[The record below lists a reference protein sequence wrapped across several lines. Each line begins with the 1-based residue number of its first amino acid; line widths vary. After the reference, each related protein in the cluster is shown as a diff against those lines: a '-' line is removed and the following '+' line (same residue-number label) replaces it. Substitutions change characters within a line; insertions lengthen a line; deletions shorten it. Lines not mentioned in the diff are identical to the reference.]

1 MDRRFMLTASVG
13 VLLCAKTGLAVVP
26 GVSASVVRFGQS
38 AAFDGPAGALG
49 SGMRVGLMAAFAE
62 ANARGGVRGLTLELA
77 GYDDGYEPEATIVNT
92 RRLIA
97 EDGVFALIGA
107 VGTPTSAAAV
117 PIAAEAGVPF
127 VGPFTGAEFL
137 RERSNGHVI
146 NVRASYFQETEE
158 LVERLTADL
167 GITRIAAFYQDDSYG
182 RAGLAGIQRAL
193 DKRGMQ
199 LAGEGT
205 YERNTTAVRQG
216 LLAIRRAEPEAVIMI
231 GAYRPCAEF
240 IKLARQIKL
249 DAVFANVSFVG
260 SEALQQELGEAGTG
274 VLISQVVPL
283 PWDSSVPLVAAYQR
297 ALAAYDPSAKPGF
310 ISLEGYMVGRVAIA
324 AIERIPGE
332 VTREAFLRAVAGS
345 GPIDLG
351 GVTLEYGDG
360 DNQGMDQVFLTM
372 IQPDG
377 SFAAI
382 ERLTRL

>member
-13 VLLCAKTGLAVVP
+13 VLFCARTGLAVVP

-38 AAFDGPAGALG
+38 AAYEGPAAALG

-62 ANARGGVRGLTLELA
+62 ANARGGARGLKLELA
-77 GYDDGYEPEATIVNT
+77 GYDDGYEPEATVVNT
-92 RRLIA
+92 RRLIT

-137 RERSNGHVI
+137 RERTNAHVI

-158 LVERLTADL
+158 LVERLTTDL
-167 GITRIAAFYQDDSYG
+167 GVTRIAAFYQDDSYG

-199 LAGEGT
+199 LAAEGT

-216 LLAIRRAEPEAVIMI
+216 LLAIRRAAPEAVIMI
-231 GAYRPCAEF
+231 GAYQPCAEF
-240 IKLARQIKL
+240 IKLARQVKL

-283 PWDSSVPLVAAYQR
+283 PWDSSMPLVADYQR
-297 ALAAYDPSAKPGF
+297 ALAAFDPAAKPGF

-332 VTREAFLRAVAGS
+332 VTREAFLAAVTGS

-351 GVTLEYGDG
+351 GVTLEYGSG

-372 IQPDG
+372 IQADG

-382 ERLTRL
+382 ERLSRL